1 MVTVKLLNNSK
12 LSNFMQNKYCVLCV
26 KNCLLKIVE
35 DVDVGILEIVESLH
49 VILSKNTNR
58 FLGWDITTEKMIIF
72 PFTGV
77 LSLI

>member
-1 MVTVKLLNNSK
+1 
-12 LSNFMQNKYCVLCV
+12 MQEFC
-26 KNCLLKIVE
+26 E
-35 DVDVGILEIVESLH
+35 VGILEIVESLH
-49 VILSKNTNR
+49 VIFSKNTNR